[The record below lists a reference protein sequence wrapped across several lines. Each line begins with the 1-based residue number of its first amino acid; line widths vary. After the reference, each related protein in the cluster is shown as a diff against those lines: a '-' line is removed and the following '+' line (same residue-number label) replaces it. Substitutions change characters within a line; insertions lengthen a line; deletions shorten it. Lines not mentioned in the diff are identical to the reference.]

1 MPADEHYVRLILT
14 ALDREPERV
23 AVWWGDRPVTAG
35 ALAGSVRAAAG
46 AMAAHGVGVGS
57 VVGVLAEANSPA
69 TLALR
74 YAGNLLGATVVHPG
88 ATNAVNPADAL
99 SADDQVEM
107 LGAAGLTMLA
117 VDGAHLS
124 RGRDLCARVDRPVLL
139 AGFGLAGM
147 DAAGVPD
154 LATGAPFD
162 MARAACGDIA
172 VVTYTSGSTGK
183 PLGVSWSYPVKNE
196 MVARTPRSPRP
207 QTLLVTAPLT
217 HSTGKMADNF
227 LAVGGTV
234 VLHDGFDAGRVL
246 AAVGTRRINR
256 VFLSAPQLYAL
267 TDHAD
272 RPTADLSSLQAL
284 MYTGCAPSPGR
295 LARAVEAFGP
305 RLFQLYGSSECGQI
319 SWLNPAEHAR
329 MELRTTAG
337 RPVPPVTVSL
347 REPDGDREVP
357 VGEPGEVCVRTPWGM
372 AGYWREPEAT
382 ARVLRDGWIRT
393 GDLGRL
399 DPNGYLRLDGRLG
412 EVIKANGIKV
422 YPSAVEQVLLDHPD
436 VAQAAVFGVA
446 DADRIERVHAV
457 VVPRDGVSL
466 TGEQVR
472 AHVVARLS
480 ANHAPAHVEVR
491 RDIPLAGLD
500 KLDKKTL
507 RAQAHALLA
516 AAAAR

>member
-1 MPADEHYVRLILT
+1 MPADDHYVRLILT
-14 ALDREPERV
+14 ALDRNPERV

-35 ALAGSVRAAAG
+35 TLADSVRVAAG
-46 AMAAHGVGVGS
+46 AMVAQSVGIGS

-69 TLALR
+69 TLILR
-74 YAGNLLGATVVHPG
+74 YAANLLGATVVHPG
-88 ATNAVNPADAL
+88 ATNAVNPADSL

-107 LGAAGLTMLA
+107 LSTAGLTMLI
-117 VDGAHLS
+117 VDRAHLS
-124 RGRDLCARVDRPVLL
+124 RGRDLCARVDRPVQL
-139 AGFGLAGM
+139 AGFDLAGTA
-147 DAAGVPD
+147 DIPD
-154 LATGAPFD
+154 LATGEPFD
-162 MARAACGDIA
+162 EAKAACGDLA

-183 PLGVSWSYPVKNE
+183 PLGVSWSFPVKNQ

-246 AAVGTRRINR
+246 TDVGTRRINR

-267 TDHAD
+267 TDHPD
-272 RPTADLSSLQAL
+272 RFSADLSSLLSL
-284 MYTGCAPSPGR
+284 MYTGCAPSPSR
-295 LARAVEAFGP
+295 LASAAEAFGP

-319 SWLNPAEHAR
+319 SWLNPAEHDR
-329 MELRTTAG
+329 MELRDTAG
-337 RPVPPVTVSL
+337 RPVPPVTVSI

-357 VGEPGEVCVRTPWGM
+357 AGEPGEVCVRTPWGM
-372 AGYWREPEAT
+372 AGYWHEPEAT

-399 DPNGYLRLDGRLG
+399 DASGYLRLDGRLG

-436 VAQAAVFGVA
+436 VAQVAVFGVE
-446 DADRIERVHAV
+446 DADRIERIHAV
-457 VVPRDGVSL
+457 VVPRERTSL
-466 TGEQVR
+466 TGDQVR
-472 AHVVARLS
+472 ALVTTRLS
-480 ANHAPAHVEVR
+480 ANHAPARVEIR
-491 RDIPLAGLD
+491 GDMPLAGLD
-500 KLDKKTL
+500 KLDKKRL
-507 RAQAHALLA
+507 RAAAQALLA
-516 AAAAR
+516 TTDPQ